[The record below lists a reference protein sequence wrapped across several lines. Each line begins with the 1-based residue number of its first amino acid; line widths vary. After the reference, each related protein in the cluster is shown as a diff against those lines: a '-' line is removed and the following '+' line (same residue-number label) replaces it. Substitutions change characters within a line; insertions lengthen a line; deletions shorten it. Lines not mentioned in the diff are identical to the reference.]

1 MPPLQ
6 FHEDPFLLKF
16 ILDEVGV
23 YVYVKDLEGRY
34 TYVNKSVAN
43 LFNTTPDQIIGK
55 TDENFFDLNLSN
67 ELREVDKQVTDSL
80 KTIQTE
86 EVNFV
91 KETGEKKVYLS
102 IKKPLFDRNN
112 TLIGLYGISTD
123 ITERKAIEDKAK
135 REHLVLETVLN
146 NVDAFIYM
154 KDENYRFHY
163 VNKKV
168 ADLFGLPADDI
179 IGKPNEAIMTP
190 EFAAEVT
197 RLDKEVFD
205 NNTTSSGRETFP
217 DLEGN
222 MRHYWTIK
230 LPIQLDENQRMLIGF
245 SSDITELHQLQKQL
259 KQQALTDDLT
269 GLANRRAIFEQI
281 DKTLARAQRRQ
292 IPTAIILLDLDF
304 FKRINDTYG
313 HPIGDEVLK
322 HCAQL
327 ISNCIRTGDTAA
339 RLGGEEFGVLL
350 PETSLQ
356 SAQIVA
362 ERLHYM
368 IETTPYRDNQ
378 HEIFYTAS
386 IGLYCHD
393 QGVTDTSEFYSKA
406 DELLYRAKNTGRNK
420 IAAPTKKAYAL

>member
-34 TYVNKSVAN
+34 TYVNKSVAD

-55 TDENFFDLNLSN
+55 KDNDFFDLSLSN
-67 ELREVDKQVTDSL
+67 QLREVDKQVTDSL
-80 KTIQTE
+80 ETIQTE
-86 EVNFV
+86 EVNYV

-102 IKKPLFDRNN
+102 IKKPLFDRHNK
-112 TLIGLYGISTD
+112 LIGLYGISTD
-123 ITERKAIEDKAK
+123 ISERKKIEEKAQ
-135 REHLVLETVLN
+135 REHLMLETVLN

-154 KDENYRFHY
+154 KDENYRFQY

-168 ADLFGLPADDI
+168 ADLFGLPADQI
-179 IGKPNEAIMTP
+179 IGRPNEEIMTP

-197 RLDKEVFD
+197 RLDQEVFD
-205 NNTTSSGRETFP
+205 KGVVSSGRESFP
-217 DLEGN
+217 DLKGN
-222 MRHYWTIK
+222 TRHYWTVK
-230 LPIQLDENQRMLIGF
+230 LPIQLDEQQRMLIGF

-269 GLANRRAIFEQI
+269 GLANRRAIFDEM
-281 DKTLARAQRRQ
+281 DKTLARAERRQ
-292 IPTAIILLDLDF
+292 SPTSIILLDLDF
-304 FKRINDTYG
+304 FKRVNDTYG

-327 ISNCIRTGDTAA
+327 ILTSIRSGDTAA

-350 PETSLQ
+350 PDTSLP
-356 SAQIVA
+356 AAKLVA
-362 ERLHYM
+362 DRIHTI
-368 IETTPYRDNQ
+368 IETTPYRAKDL
-378 HEIFYTAS
+378 EIFYTAS

-393 QGVTDTSEFYSKA
+393 QGRADTSHFYSKA
-406 DELLYRAKNTGRNK
+406 DELLYRAKNSGRNK
-420 IAAPTKKAYAL
+420 IVAPAKSIFAL